1 MKILKLILKFL
12 AILHIASCSNIDY
25 VNSYESV
32 SNSISRPE
40 GFDALDTNELCA
52 FLGKGNTAVV
62 PILVSRG
69 AGCKQLLDY
78 LHGLNVINNND
89 DTALEKLKL
98 SASQGGVAS
107 QNQLGIYFYNKKRQ
121 YIKAY
126 IWFSL
131 AANKG
136 WELAEI
142 NRDNAARKLSPQEL
156 LQAKNM
162 AQECER
168 SKFKNC
174 NDEFNQIEVSNDLKI
189 QAQPSQLIIQQSV
202 GKRLA
207 LVIGNSSY
215 KLRPLNNPHND
226 ADDVSKVLKSTG
238 FEVIDL
244 RDATLAQMRVATRQ
258 FGEKLMTKDVGLVYY
273 SGHGIEVKGKNY
285 LIPVNADINHTD
297 EIADQALDV
306 SLILAKMDSA
316 KKGANILIID
326 ACRDDPFGR
335 SFRSSSRGLASM
347 DAPEGTIIA
356 YATAPGMVAD
366 DGNGRNSPYT
376 KNLVK
381 AMQMPNIPIEL
392 MFKEVRKA
400 VREETK
406 GKQTPWENTSL
417 SGDFYFQV
425 KK

>member
-1 MKILKLILKFL
+1 MKRLIQTTLIFL
-12 AILHIASCSNIDY
+12 VIFWRFSYGQSNLPSC
-25 VNSYESV
+25 
-32 SNSISRPE
+32 
-40 GFDALDTNELCA
+40 
-52 FLGKGNTAVV
+52 
-62 PILVSRG
+62 
-69 AGCKQLLDY
+69 
-78 LHGLNVINNND
+78 
-89 DTALEKLKL
+89 
-98 SASQGGVAS
+98 QGGDFTGPCYGEYTLPWGDKYVGEWR
-107 QNQLGIYFYNKKRQ
+107 NNKKDGYGTVYHADGSKNIEGYWKDGNYVRSGSVQ
-121 YIKAY
+121 QAVRP
-126 IWFSL
+126 ST
-131 AANKG
+131 
-136 WELAEI
+136 EI
-142 NRDNAARKLSPQEL
+142 ERVGFIQQPIPQ
-156 LQAKNM
+156 
-162 AQECER
+162 
-168 SKFKNC
+168 
-174 NDEFNQIEVSNDLKI
+174 
-189 QAQPSQLIIQQSV
+189 PPQLIIQQSV

-215 KLRPLNNPHND
+215 KLRPLNNPRND

-244 RDATLAQMRVATRQ
+244 RDATLAQMRGASRQ